1 MAVLNLFV
9 LTAAERETAMNW
21 NGPDA
26 AVNPRA
32 VDNAS
37 PGVGANLND
46 NATDYEPL
54 EAVTLVGKFVT
65 GKRLVDDPD
74 YQLYAPE
81 MVAFLLTK
89 PFCTLEP
96 ETIFLPDEPV

>member
-9 LTAAERETAMNW
+9 LTEDERTTAMSW

-46 NATDYEPL
+46 NATDYDPL
-54 EAVTLVGKFVT
+54 DAVSLAGKYVT

-74 YQLYAPE
+74 YLNYAPA

-96 ETIFLPDEPV
+96 ETIFAPEEPV